1 MAKRR
6 INDYKFIP
14 GIPTTGNLYPNAWA
28 QLNANFEFLKDEAT
42 AFIASRVTTDTA
54 YDAYPNA
61 SARIAVSYTH
71 LRAHET

>member
-28 QLNANFEFLKDEAT
+28 QINANQEYLKDEAT
-42 AFIASRVTTDTA
+42 GILERK
-54 YDAYPNA
+54 NK
-61 SARIAVSYTH
+61 
-71 LRAHET
+71 

>member
-28 QLNANFEFLKDEAT
+28 QINANQEYLRDEAT
-42 AFIASRVTTDTA
+42 AYIATGVTIDTA
-54 YDAYPNA
+54 YDAYPNT
-61 SARIAVSYTH
+61 SARITNNLEYI
-71 LRAHET
+71 

>member
-28 QLNANFEFLKDEAT
+28 QTNANQEYLKDEAT
-42 AFIASRVTTDTA
+42 AYILLGSQLIQPTM
-54 YDAYPNA
+54 P
-61 SARIAVSYTH
+61 ILTH
-71 LRAHET
+71 QQELQIT